1 MFDVLRLVYER
12 FNWRFR
18 LSLIFNADFSQGIAA
33 FPAASMV
40 LCTLRQH
47 DVVSKLYQRQ
57 SDRAS
62 GLRALAYRFEAARA
76 RHWESRVWNG
86 VMRITTLT
94 EENARNIRAC
104 CPEVEISA
112 EVVRGTIDTDPED
125 RNLSTIVPGRIG
137 FWGNMARFENVDA
150 VEHMV
155 TNLLPRIRK
164 YCPEAHVW
172 IIGAHPTAKVESLS
186 SDVVH
191 VTRCHKDT
199 SKILLKCLLH

>member
-191 VTRCHKDT
+191 ITRIRQG
-199 SKILLKCLLH
+199 SF